1 MCVYTL
7 ATVLASPDVREPVV
21 GVRIPLDPFADLV
34 SAGVDVLGE
43 RDVFHVERRAYQR
56 VDGRAPSE
64 LQQTGRVT
72 VPSVVSLGVEVVEG
86 LQVKR
91 NTATLLVDILSVS
104 GS

>member
-1 MCVYTL
+1 MC
-7 ATVLASPDVREPVV
+7 
-21 GVRIPLDPFADLV
+21 VRIPLDPFADLV

-43 RDVFHVERRAYQR
+43 RDVLHVERRAYQR
-56 VDGRAPSE
+56 VDGWTPSE
-64 LQQTGRVT
+64 LQQTGRVP